1 MESRKRKVLS
11 SEEALRDIEQFIDDG
26 LNDGDSDDDD
36 DDDLYELVDRGEF
49 EEHMRDG
56 LEDIGGDAISTEIND
71 EDGGEM
77 EVLDKVSGERVDIAA
92 AIGFEIVER
101 TQAENVQQREKV
113 KRPKRKLTKYKL
125 VNSLDAALDEENYKE
140 LNLSESDTIHVGYLG
155 SCKKMKKHLSSG
167 VRRSQ
172 HSREGRTVIMSLQRN
187 QE

>member
-1 MESRKRKVLS
+1 
-11 SEEALRDIEQFIDDG
+11 
-26 LNDGDSDDDD
+26 
-36 DDDLYELVDRGEF
+36 
-49 EEHMRDG
+49 
-56 LEDIGGDAISTEIND
+56 
-71 EDGGEM
+71 M

-155 SCKKMKKHLSSG
+155 SRKKKETELIKWSEKKPVFKGRQNSYNVITEKPG
-167 VRRSQ
+167 VKGVAAKSADTPRKAFELFFFRRND
-172 HSREGRTVIMSLQRN
+172 ENCCRN
-187 QE
+187 DQQEDQKLCQ